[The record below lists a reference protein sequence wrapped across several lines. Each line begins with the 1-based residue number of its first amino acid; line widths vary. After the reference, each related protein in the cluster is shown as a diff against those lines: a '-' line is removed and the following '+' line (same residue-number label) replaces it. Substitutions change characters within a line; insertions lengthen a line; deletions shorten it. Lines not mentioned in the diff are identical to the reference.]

1 MDGMKVAVTINEN
14 YIYPLKVMLYSL
26 FSTQKEPVTVF
37 LIHSSIAAEK
47 VEMLKAF
54 SRSYGALLTEILVPN
69 AFFDKAP
76 VMQHFSKEMYYR
88 LLCPWILPEEE
99 RVLYL
104 DPDMII
110 NASLSDFYH
119 MDLAGAAMAA
129 ARERFTGMDDIK
141 RLGLKP
147 DTVYVNSGVLLMDLR
162 KMRKEMNMEEIW
174 QVLRMREE
182 ELLFPD
188 QDLINIM
195 WEGKIKYV
203 KDGYNLNVNVL
214 YLKEYLMPW
223 AQKKS
228 VCRIMHY
235 LGPNKPWNSG
245 YRGNFYSFWARAE
258 WHVNPSK
265 RCLLAARLLLGP
277 WRFLRGLYLFGK
289 NHNWKK

>member
-1 MDGMKVAVTINEN
+1 MDGIKVAVTINEN

-54 SRSYGALLTEILVPN
+54 CCSYGALLIEVPVSGEL
-69 AFFDKAP
+69 FEKAP

-104 DPDMII
+104 DSDIII

-129 ARERFTGMDDIK
+129 VRERFTGMDDIN

-162 KMRKEMNMEEIW
+162 KMRKEMNTEEFW

-182 ELLFPD
+182 KLLFPD

-195 WEGKIKYV
+195 WEGKMKYV
-203 KDGYNLNVNVL
+203 EDSYNLNVNVL
-214 YLKEYLMPW
+214 YLKEYLMTR

-228 VCRIMHY
+228 AFKIMHY
-235 LGPNKPWNSG
+235 IGPNKPWNSG
-245 YRGNFYSFWARAE
+245 YRGSFYSFWAKAE
-258 WHVNPSK
+258 WYADPSK
-265 RCLLAARLLLGP
+265 RYLIAARLLLGP
-277 WRFLRGLYLFGK
+277 WRFLYGLYLFGK
-289 NHNWKK
+289 NHKWKK